1 LSNLTPFSQKLQPGT
16 PVGEA
21 TNVVVEP
28 VDQEFTEEAVPDGC
42 EVSMASRVQNMTE
55 EESADRKRKLAD
67 TIKND
72 GCSLPWQERSQ
83 LHSLLLK
90 HHDMFQLDNAE

>member
-1 LSNLTPFSQKLQPGT
+1 
-16 PVGEA
+16 
-21 TNVVVEP
+21 
-28 VDQEFTEEAVPDGC
+28 
-42 EVSMASRVQNMTE
+42 MTE

-72 GCSLPWQERSQ
+72 GCSLPWKERSQ

-90 HHDMFQLDNAE
+90 HHDMFQLDDAEQGETDLVQTILVMQSRRVSLHINLSLH